1 MTELT
6 DVIHRNSFLYFIDEN
21 IDAYFIDEN
30 IFHRGKYMY
39 ISYMKI
45 EQLKKVLSTLMMF
58 NETVRFLQ

>member
-45 EQLKKVLSTLMMF
+45 EFSVF
-58 NETVRFLQ
+58 HR